1 MFDEDASHD
10 NEPAKP
16 KSAHSKSWDIAKTA
30 FGLIVKHDTSA
41 DPKSFAVWYAY
52 AAEKKPDLNAAIDE
66 ILSQNIGISAAD
78 IMQLYDLHVDEQSDA
93 EEKLETISQEIQS
106 QVAGAKSLVT
116 EVISSTDEYV
126 TTIGKA
132 KSLLPAD
139 SSPEQLRGTIDGLIE
154 QTQTSQKAAQDIQV
168 ALQSKEDEITAL
180 GSKVVQLR
188 TTLMRDTV
196 TELMNQHKFE
206 SALKE
211 ESANAIANGYSLTVM
226 IAGVKNIQALNEAAG
241 SDISE
246 FILKSVSSMLRKS
259 VGDHGVC
266 ARFAGSR
273 FAIMLPKAVYRD
285 AGLVAKKIKD
295 ELDLFKIVKKPS
307 EQYVGHIECFMGG
320 SSLRPDMSATDLI
333 RTATEQAMIA
343 RETDK
348 DTVKFDLTLQSAA

>member
-1 MFDEDASHD
+1 MFDADTSHD
-10 NEPAKP
+10 DGSAKP

-30 FGLIVKHDTSA
+30 FSLIIKHNTSA
-41 DPKSFAVWYAY
+41 EPKSFAVWYAY
-52 AAEKKPDLNAAIDE
+52 AGAKNPDLNAAIDD

-78 IMQLYDLHVDEQSDA
+78 IMQLYDLHIDEQSDA

-106 QVAGAKSLVT
+106 KVAGAKSLVT
-116 EVISSTDEYV
+116 DVISTADDYV
-126 TTIGKA
+126 TSIGEA
-132 KSLLPAD
+132 KSLLPAE
-139 SSPEQLRGTIDGLIE
+139 SSPEQLRGAIDGIIE
-154 QTQTSQKAAQDIQV
+154 RTQSSQKAAQNIQV
-168 ALQSKEDEITAL
+168 ALQSTEEEITAL

-188 TTLMRDTV
+188 TALMRDSV

-206 SALKE
+206 SVLTE

-226 IAGVKNIQALNEAAG
+226 VAGVKNIQALNEAAG

-246 FILKSVSSMLRKS
+246 FILKSVSSMLRNS
-259 VGDHGVC
+259 VGDQGVC

-273 FAIMLPKAVYRD
+273 FAIMMPKAVYRD

-320 SSLRPDMSATDLI
+320 SSLRPDMSASDLI
-333 RTATEQAMIA
+333 RTATEQALIA

-348 DTVKFDLTLQSAA
+348 TTVKFDLALQSAA